1 MLLKLRGQREGCYIN
16 QGFLKNMLI
25 DKADSSEYDNE
36 TFKLQ
41 ARALYVSVCQSRDIR
56 NSVDQFSQLEGC
68 RVIEGFLQIVLID
81 KADSSEYDNLTFPEL
96 REVTGYVLLY
106 RVNGLRSL
114 GRLFPNLAVIR
125 GNELFFDYALVAF
138 EMLHLQVC

>member
-1 MLLKLRGQREGCYIN
+1 MRHPNSKQV
-16 QGFLKNMLI
+16 
-25 DKADSSEYDNE
+25 
-36 TFKLQ
+36 
-41 ARALYVSVCQSRDIR
+41 LYVSVCQSRDIR